1 MATIEAWSAET
12 FTALQEG
19 TGAIYPM
26 AWSVW
31 PCLIIAVVFW
41 LWWHFRTSAGETQE
55 HDRLRSDDPGRD
67 AHKQYQSDW

>member
-26 AWSVW
+26 VGMEWLW
-31 PCLIIAVVFW
+31 LIIAVVFW
-41 LWWHFRTSAGETQE
+41 LWWHYKTSAGETEE
-55 HDRLRSDDPGRD
+55 HDRVRSENPGRD

>member
-26 AWSVW
+26 VGMVW
-31 PCLIIAVVFW
+31 LWLIIAVVFW
-41 LWWHFRTSAGETQE
+41 LWWHFKTSAGET
-55 HDRLRSDDPGRD
+55 
-67 AHKQYQSDW
+67 